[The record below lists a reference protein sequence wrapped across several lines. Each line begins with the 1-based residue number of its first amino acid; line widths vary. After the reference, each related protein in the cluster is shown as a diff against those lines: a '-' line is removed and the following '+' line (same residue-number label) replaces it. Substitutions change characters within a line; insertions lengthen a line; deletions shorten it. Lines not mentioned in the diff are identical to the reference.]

1 MNELVTRI
9 ATQAGIDPALAEKA
23 GGMIL
28 GFLQRE
34 GQEGPV
40 ADMIKQIPGAAELI
54 AQFNGAE
61 TQPAASSGGL
71 MGSLMGA
78 VASLAGGQTGD
89 IMALGQKLMAEG
101 MTMDQIKASAQEIIA
116 VAKQYAGEETFDRV
130 VKQIPGLSMV
140 L

>member
-9 ATQAGIDPALAEKA
+9 ASQAGIDPALAEKV

-40 ADMIKQIPGAAELI
+40 AEMIKQIRGATELI

-61 TQPAASSGGL
+61 AQPAAGGGGL

-78 VASLAGGQTGD
+78 VASFTGGQTGD

-101 MTMDQIKASAQEIIA
+101 MTMDQIKSAAQEIIA
-116 VAKQYAGEETFDRV
+116 VAKQYAGEETVDQV

>member
-9 ATQAGIDPALAEKA
+9 ASQAGIDPALAEKV

-40 ADMIKQIPGAAELI
+40 AEMIKQIPGATELI

-61 TQPAASSGGL
+61 AQPAAGGGGL

-78 VASLAGGQTGD
+78 VASFTGGQTGD

-101 MTMDQIKASAQEIIA
+101 MTMDQIKSAAQEIIA
-116 VAKQYAGEETFDRV
+116 VAKQYAGEETVDQV